1 MRIAIAALLALLVAA
16 TRADAEDGKSCFQA
30 SKTSTVT
37 STVVALEQ
45 KMPMVTPTN
54 RNIAKLAVFAL
65 LVAATVAGTEEKK
78 PSFGASK
85 TSTVTSTVMAVDQK
99 TRMAKL
105 ANEDGELTVKAD
117 TRIKNLEEVKLGD
130 VVTATVTE
138 SISGRVLKKGESIPN
153 ASEGPTT
160 PSAPLGAKPAGHS
173 AKEVCAIATIAALD
187 KDSGV
192 ITLTGPK
199 GNRYP
204 IQARDKETVD
214 KLEVGDKVE
223 VHPAQAIGIEV
234 TSAR

>member
-1 MRIAIAALLALLVAA
+1 MRIAIAALLALLMAA
-16 TRADAEDGKSCFQA
+16 TRAGAEDEKPCFQA
-30 SKTSTVT
+30 SKTSAVT
-37 STVVALEQ
+37 STVMAFEQ

-65 LVAATVAGTEEKK
+65 LVAATVAGTEDKK
-78 PSFGASK
+78 PSFRASK

-99 TRMAKL
+99 TRMATL

-117 TRIKNLEEVKLGD
+117 TGVKNLDEVKLGN

-138 SISGRVLKKGESIPN
+138 AISGRVLKKGPSIPSG
-153 ASEGPTT
+153 SEGPTT

-173 AKEVCAIATIAALD
+173 AKEACAIATIAALD

-192 ITLTGPK
+192 ITLEGPK
-199 GNRYP
+199 GNTYP
-204 IQARDKETVD
+204 IQATGKETID

-223 VHPAQAIGIEV
+223 IHAAQAIGIEV